1 MKRMIV
7 IFAVIGLLFAF
18 TLNTASATELWFDP
32 IDQLYDVS
40 DTLAIDLYADIDE
53 ADAIFGFG
61 FDLSFDGGA
70 TYVSGPGAT
79 GSYLTFTGFGANG
92 VLFDDPLPPM
102 WDDGDTIA
110 GAVDAFAPDVWG
122 TNILLGTFY
131 FDAPSSAP
139 IGVENIYLGAPDPA
153 DPFYPDGL
161 LVGNLMSPVSL
172 MPNNP
177 TATAAPVPEPAS
189 MLLLGA
195 GIVGLVGFRKKLGKK

>member
-1 MKRMIV
+1 MRRMII

-18 TLNTASATELWFDP
+18 TLNTTSATELWFDP
-32 IDQLYDVS
+32 DDQLYDVG
-40 DTLAIDLYADIDE
+40 DTLTIDLYADIDE
-53 ADAIFGFG
+53 ADTIFGFG
-61 FDLSFDGGA
+61 FDLSFNGGFS
-70 TYVSGPGAT
+70 YISGPGDS
-79 GSYLTFTGFGANG
+79 GSYLTFTGFTANSTY
-92 VLFDDPLPPM
+92 FDTALPPL

-110 GAVDAFAPDVWG
+110 GEAYFGSNVWG

-139 IGVENIYLGAPDPA
+139 IGVENIHLGAPDST

-161 LVGNLMSPVSL
+161 LIGDLMAPVSL

-189 MLLLGA
+189 ILLLGA
-195 GIVGLVGFRKKLGKK
+195 GIAGIAGFRKKFRKK